1 MITETRKV
9 FVLAALIVATGVAAV
24 EFSRSPA
31 HADPM
36 LVLGGAGA
44 TYATSR
50 VDTAFDAVA
59 AMPAMAEIMVPMA
72 QKGDLE
78 IPLGCEGFAE
88 AECMDVA
95 YEMAS
100 EPSLVVETRTG
111 TTSTLMR
118 LDAMTVAAGAAES
131 LPQSE

>member
-1 MITETRKV
+1 MITETKRV

-36 LVLGGAGA
+36 LVLGGAA
-44 TYATSR
+44 TYGASR
-50 VDTAFDAVA
+50 IDTAFDAVA
-59 AMPAMAEIMVPMA
+59 AMPALAEIMVPMA

-78 IPLGCEGFAE
+78 VPLGCEGFAE

-95 YEMAS
+95 YEMPS
-100 EPSLVVETRTG
+100 EPSLVVETRSG

-118 LDAMTVAAGAAES
+118 MDAITVAAGAAES